1 MKRSILILL
10 IPVLSILF
18 LSFGAVPRL
27 STSMSLANAR
37 YTYQG
42 GSNSFVSQLD
52 QGKVETAVI
61 NTKDQTVQVTTTN
74 GQKYS
79 VNYPDTT
86 QLTEL
91 LA

>member
-1 MKRSILILL
+1 MSRFIRSAFFPILIV
-10 IPVLSILF
+10 IVLAIIVQVVIR
-18 LSFGAVPRL
+18 GNTQQTAQ
-27 STSMSLANAR
+27 
-37 YTYQG
+37 YTYG
-42 GSNSFVSQLD
+42 GPGNSFVSQLD